1 MMLAIT
7 AFLLLTVLLYLK
19 LGGILRSSFARLKKS
34 FEKIEEELERLQSEK
49 DRAHSENKE
58 LAAQLDEKIA
68 LYNITRLVCKF
79 LEEEKV
85 FATFREEIDK
95 FMKVKDCIFI
105 KYPANLD
112 ALVGYVVFPL
122 EIDGKPVG
130 YLAALGIPED
140 QKEKFHIL
148 AQQFML
154 GIKRVFL
161 YKQIQEL
168 AITDSLTGTFSRR
181 YYLERFNEELER
193 SKRLN
198 FQFAFL
204 MVDIDHFKECN
215 DKYGHLVG
223 DAILKEVA
231 KVIKDNIRLID
242 SVGRYGGEEF
252 LIILTET
259 DLNGARFAAE
269 RIRQAM
275 ETKRIRVYDEE
286 LRVTISI
293 GIAVFPD
300 DADDLTHLVEKADR
314 ALYRAKQTGRN
325 RVCVHGVYK

>member
-1 MMLAIT
+1 MISLILL
-7 AFLLLTVLLYLK
+7 FILLTILLYLRLGK
-19 LGGILRSSFARLKKS
+19 LLRVSFTRIKKS
-34 FEKIEEELERLQSEK
+34 FETIELELDRLQDEK
-49 DRAHSENKE
+49 ERAIKDN
-58 LAAQLDEKIA
+58 LNRAQNLEEKIA
-68 LYNITRLVCKF
+68 LYNITRQVCKF

-85 FATFREEIDK
+85 FATFKEEMNK
-95 FMKVKDCIFI
+95 FMHVKDCVFI
-105 KYPANLD
+105 KLPANLD
-112 ALVGYVVFPL
+112 ALVGYLVLPL
-122 EIDGKPVG
+122 EIEGKPVG
-130 YLAALGIPED
+130 YLAALGVPDD

-148 AQQFML
+148 AHQFML
-154 GIKRVFL
+154 GIKRVLL
-161 YKQIQEL
+161 YQRIQEL

-181 YYLERFNEELER
+181 YYLERFSEELER
-193 SKRLN
+193 SKRFN
-198 FQFAFL
+198 FKFAFL
-204 MVDIDHFKECN
+204 MVDIDRFKDCN

-275 ETKRIRVYDEE
+275 EMKRIRVYDEE

-293 GIAVFPD
+293 GISVFPD
-300 DADDLTHLVEKADR
+300 DADDMTHLIEKADR